1 VGVQEV
7 CRTALGSTG
16 ARLTAGQERCVTR
29 PGQTGQE
36 VEEKSKEVEYQF
48 LHQFD
53 FLKFLV
59 IISTELTLISVQA
72 YAPVCCC
79 CWQ

>member
-1 VGVQEV
+1 V
-7 CRTALGSTG
+7 CSR
-16 ARLTAGQERCVTR
+16 RAGQHLARQGRGSQQERHMAG